1 MFRDDGLGKL
11 IAKALKEDVGHG
23 DITTSAILSGDEGGN
38 AHAVAKEDMVVAGI
52 ELFKEVFLSVDPD
65 MGFHTD
71 SHDGAAAKNGAVL
84 AEISGTIRNIL
95 IAERVALN
103 FLQRL
108 CGIATLTRA
117 YVEAVKGTG
126 AKIIDTRK
134 TTPCL
139 RDLEKYA
146 VRMGGGYNHRFG
158 LDGGALIKDNHIRAA
173 GGISNAV
180 RCIRDTIPLT
190 LKIEVEVQDL
200 KEVEEALASGVDII
214 MLDNMKTE
222 EMREAVSL
230 IKGRAIVEAS
240 GNVTLHRVR
249 EIAETGV
256 DYISVGAL
264 THSAPAADIS
274 LNITI
279 VK

>member
-1 MFRDDGLGKL
+1 MFRDVGLSKL
-11 IAKALKEDVGHG
+11 IAKALEEDIGHG
-23 DITTSAILSGDEGGN
+23 DVTTSAILTGDEIGV
-38 AHAVAKEDMVVAGI
+38 ARAVAKEDMVVAGI
-52 ELFKEVFLSVDPD
+52 DVFKEVFISVDSD
-65 MGFHTD
+65 MRFYTD
-71 SHDGAAAKNGAVL
+71 CHDGAVANKGAVL
-84 AEISGTIRNIL
+84 AEISGTIKNIL

-103 FLQRL
+103 FFQRL
-108 CGIATLTRA
+108 CGIATLTLK
-117 YVEAVKGTG
+117 YVEKVKGTG
-126 AKIIDTRK
+126 AKIVDTRK

-146 VRMGGGYNHRFG
+146 VRMGGGFNHRFG
-158 LDGGALIKDNHIRAA
+158 LDGGVLIKDNHISAA
-173 GGISNAV
+173 GGITNAV
-180 RCIRDTIPLT
+180 RGIRDNIPIT
-190 LKIEVEVQDL
+190 LKIEVEVKNL
-200 KEVEEALASGVDII
+200 KEAEEALASGVDII

-222 EMREAVSL
+222 EMRKAISL

-240 GNVTLHRVR
+240 GNVTLYRVK

-279 VK
+279 A

>member
-1 MFRDDGLGKL
+1 MFRDVGLQKL
-11 IAKALKEDVGHG
+11 IAKALEEDVGHG
-23 DITTSAILSGDEGGN
+23 DVTTSALLSGDEGGK

-52 ELFKEVFLSVDPD
+52 DVFKAVFLSVDSD
-65 MGFHTD
+65 IGFHTD
-71 SHDGAAAKNGAVL
+71 CHDGTVAKKGAIL
-84 AEISGTIRNIL
+84 TEISGAFKNIL
-95 IAERVALN
+95 VAERVALN
-103 FLQRL
+103 FFQRL
-108 CGIATLTRA
+108 CGIATLTQK

-126 AKIIDTRK
+126 AKIVDTIK

-146 VRMGGGYNHRFG
+146 VRMGGGFNHRLG
-158 LDGGALIKDNHIRAA
+158 LDGGVMIKDNHISAA
-173 GGISNAV
+173 GSITNAV
-180 RCIRDTIPLT
+180 RGVRNNIPLT
-190 LKIEVEVQDL
+190 LKIEVEVKDL
-200 KEVEEALASGVDII
+200 KEVKEALGSGADII

-222 EMREAVSL
+222 EMRKAVML

-240 GNVTLHRVR
+240 GNVTLQRVR
-249 EIAETGV
+249 QIAETGV

-279 VK
+279 V

>member
-1 MFRDDGLGKL
+1 MFRDIGLGKL
-11 IAKALKEDVGHG
+11 IAKALEEDVGHG
-23 DITTSAILSGDEGGN
+23 DVTTQAILSGDEGGT
-38 AHAVAKEDMVVAGI
+38 ARAVAKEDMVVAGI
-52 ELFKEVFLSVDPD
+52 DVFKEVFLSVDSD
-65 MGFHTD
+65 IRFHTD
-71 SHDGAAAKNGAVL
+71 CHDGTAVKKGAIL
-84 AEISGTIRNIL
+84 AEISGAIKNIL

-108 CGIATLTRA
+108 CGIATLTQK
-117 YVEAVKGTG
+117 YVEEAMGTG
-126 AKIIDTRK
+126 AKIVDTRK

-146 VRMGGGYNHRFG
+146 VRMGGGFNHRFG
-158 LDGGALIKDNHIRAA
+158 LDGGVLIKDNHISAA
-173 GGISNAV
+173 GSITNAV
-180 RCIRDTIPLT
+180 RGIRDNIPLT
-190 LKIEVEVQDL
+190 LKIEVEAKDL

-222 EMREAVSL
+222 EMRKAVAL

-240 GNVTLHRVR
+240 GNVTLKRVR
-249 EIAETGV
+249 EIAKTGV

-279 VK
+279 V

>member
-1 MFRDDGLGKL
+1 MFRDVGLGKL
-11 IAKALKEDVGHG
+11 IAKALEEDVGHG

-38 AHAVAKEDMVVAGI
+38 ARAVAKEDMVVAGI
-52 ELFKEVFLSVDPD
+52 DVFKAVFLSIDSD
-65 MGFHTD
+65 IGFHVD
-71 SHDGAAAKNGAVL
+71 CHDGEAAKKGAIL
-84 AEISGTIRNIL
+84 AEISGSIRNIL

-117 YVEAVKGTG
+117 YADAVKGTG
-126 AKIIDTRK
+126 AKIVDTRK

-146 VRMGGGYNHRFG
+146 VRMGGGFNHRFG
-158 LDGGALIKDNHIRAA
+158 LDGGVLIKDNHISAA
-173 GGISNAV
+173 GGITNAV
-180 RCIRDTIPLT
+180 RVVRGNVPLT
-190 LKIEVEVQDL
+190 LKIEVEVKDL

-222 EMREAVSL
+222 EMRKAVLL

-240 GNVTLHRVR
+240 GNVTLPRVR
-249 EIAETGV
+249 QIAETGV

-264 THSAPAADIS
+264 THSVPAADIS
-274 LNITI
+274 LNIA
-279 VK
+279 VV